1 MLLCF
6 SILNTICVT
15 FCLSQRGC
23 DCHCGIR
30 LFTAAVHALRP
41 RLVAVLVATTT
52 PIKEL
57 LAGTS
62 IQAVVETLEGSAAGS
77 RIGLLQAILC
87 RDEKPQSDRFFN
99 FPMKNGCVMVLV
111 SIQVPRYSID
121 TSVATFF
128 AEGSTVTVGGQRRK
142 SSQTPNRR
150 MDLST
155 ATSTER

>member
-1 MLLCF
+1 MNRPAVQRFSDLVSTCMPSVRGTRCMLLCF
-6 SILNTICVT
+6 SILNTVCVT

-30 LFTAAVHALRP
+30 LFTAAVHALCP

-62 IQAVVETLEGSAAGS
+62 IRAVVETLEGSAAGS

-99 FPMKNGCVMVLV
+99 FPIWLCHGLGFHP
-111 SIQVPRYSID
+111 S
-121 TSVATFF
+121 TSVLHRYISGDF
-128 AEGSTVTVGGQRRK
+128 
-142 SSQTPNRR
+142 
-150 MDLST
+150 LC
-155 ATSTER
+155 